1 MTRTPARS
9 SHAALCLLFAAGAL
23 PAVAQSYVRTVV
35 VSPVPGDSLA
45 SGQALL
51 AAVSAIPGPTSAD
64 PWLVKVEP
72 GIYDLGESSLLLR
85 EWVDVEGSRNTV
97 IRGHGRDDIYGGTVV
112 GANDSELREVTVE
125 TDGMGLVPA
134 VVGVFLPNVG
144 TRLHRVRVVSRNGVE
159 GSDAIFIRGGSP
171 KLTEVE
177 VVASGSAFASGIVI
191 DEAGSPAIANSTIEV
206 SGATSTNRGI
216 LVQEACAG
224 GEPLLNSVRIT
235 VQGGE
240 KAYGIVGRYKIRP
253 EPIVLDSTIIRVSS
267 GKMENVGV
275 VFTKGAGLMRLIGC
289 VVEASGAGSH
299 GVWTKVGGAGVT
311 VTGSE
316 VSGETASVAGI
327 GGAGVVSVASSVL
340 RGGPAGIGTVCAG
353 VTDEAYAFYPST
365 CP

>member
-1 MTRTPARS
+1 MKRVSARS
-9 SHAALCLLFAAGAL
+9 VCAALWLLSAGAV
-23 PAVAQSYVRTVV
+23 PAAAQSYLRTVV
-35 VSPVPGDSLA
+35 VSPVPGDPLA

-51 AAVSAIPGPTSAD
+51 SAVAAIPSPASTD
-64 PWLVKVEP
+64 PWVVKVEP
-72 GIYDLGESSLLLR
+72 GLYDLGEGSLLLR

-97 IRGHGRDDIYGGTVV
+97 IRGHGRDDIWGGTVV
-112 GANDSELREVTVE
+112 GANHSELREVTVE
-125 TDGMGLVPA
+125 TDGMGLMPA
-134 VVGVFLPNVG
+134 VVGIYLPGVD

-159 GSDAIFIRGGSP
+159 GSDAIFIRAGSP

-224 GEPLLNSVRIT
+224 GEPLLGSVRIT
-235 VQGGE
+235 VKGGE

-253 EPIVLDSTIIRVSS
+253 EPIVLDSVIVRVSG
-267 GKMENVGV
+267 GKLENAGV
-275 VFTKGAGLMRLIGC
+275 VFTKGAGLMRLIGSLI
-289 VVEASGAGSH
+289 EATGAGSH

-316 VSGETASVAGI
+316 VSGETASVTGI

-340 RGGPAGIGTVCAG
+340 RGGPAGNGTVCAG
-353 VTDEAYAFYPST
+353 VTDEAYVFYPST